1 MLDATSLVT
10 STDSA
15 VRWRGDSRPPLE
27 AERDALRE
35 MVGQD
40 YIAVVLENV
49 DREFSIHF
57 PDVPGCATAGATRSQ
72 VCRFAAET
80 LTVHLERLAAVDG
93 RPAPVTR
100 CLEAMRA
107 HPELR
112 DATFLLVEPTALAI

>member
-1 MLDATSLVT
+1 MLDATSVT
-10 STDSA
+10 TT
-15 VRWRGDSRPPLE
+15 E
-27 AERDALRE
+27 
-35 MVGQD
+35 D

-57 PDVPGCATAGATRSQ
+57 PDVPGCTTTGATRSQ

-80 LTVHLERLAAVDG
+80 LTVHLERFAAADG
-93 RPAPVTR
+93 WPAPVTR